1 MTYHQDRKLVALASG
16 KNPGESNSSRISL
29 QEGLILLSDENFI
42 VRPLPTIVF
51 ERGSSHK
58 LSDQIQS
65 LGLTSALIVTDKN
78 LADSGVLDPVLDAL
92 RAANLKVEVF
102 DGVEPNPTDL
112 NVEAGAQ
119 KLRDLGDACVVPIGG
134 GSSMDCGKSIA
145 LLAAN
150 GGTVEEL
157 QTSSPKEAKAPV
169 IAVPTTAGTGS
180 ETNSAC
186 VITNTRLGRKT
197 YVMHPSITP
206 AFAVLDA
213 DLTVGLPTYPTATC
227 GFDVLTHAVEAFV
240 SAGAS
245 AYSDAIAL
253 EAIAKVADNLRDVVK
268 DGSNIEARSQML
280 LGSAMA
286 AIAFNVSGLGSVHG
300 TGHAISA
307 RLNAAHG
314 QTLATMLP
322 HVMDYNMSEREDK
335 YIEVAKL
342 LAPSGPATGTAAI
355 DAVLQ
360 IRSDIGIDR
369 SISDLGGDDNLLEVL
384 VEDAVA
390 DPVNFSN
397 PRPVD
402 ANSIRKLYEA
412 AW

>member
-1 MTYHQDRKLVALASG
+1 M
-16 KNPGESNSSRISL
+16 
-29 QEGLILLSDENFI
+29 LSDENFI

>member
-1 MTYHQDRKLVALASG
+1 M
-16 KNPGESNSSRISL
+16 
-29 QEGLILLSDENFI
+29 LSDENFV

-51 ERGSSHK
+51 NRGASQQ
-58 LSDQIQS
+58 LSNHIQA
-65 LGLTSALIVTDKN
+65 LGKEAALIVTDKN
-78 LADSGVLDPVLDAL
+78 LAESGVLDPVLDAL
-92 RAANLKVEVF
+92 RASNLRVEVF

-119 KLRDLGDACVVPIGG
+119 QLRELGDACVVPIGG
-134 GSSMDCGKSIA
+134 GSSMDCAKSVA

-157 QTSSPKEAKAPV
+157 QAGTPKNAEAPV

-186 VITNTRLGRKT
+186 VITNTKLGRKT

-206 AFAVLDA
+206 AFAVLDP
-213 DLTVGLPTYPTATC
+213 DLTVGLPAYPTATC
-227 GFDVLTHAVEAFV
+227 GYDVLTHAIEAFV
-240 SAGAS
+240 SAGACN
-245 AYSDAIAL
+245 YSDTIAL
-253 EAIAKVADNLRDVVK
+253 EAISKVAGNLRKVVQ
-268 DGSNIEARSQML
+268 DGSDVEARSQML
-280 LGSAMA
+280 LGSAQA
-286 AIAFNVSGLGSVHG
+286 AIAFNVAGLGSVHG

-322 HVMDYNMSEREDK
+322 HVMEYNMPEREEK
-335 YIEVAKL
+335 YIEVARI
-342 LAPSGPATGTAAI
+342 LAPSGPATGAGAI
-355 DAVLQ
+355 DAVVEL
-360 IRSDIGIDR
+360 RSDIGIDR
-369 SISDLGGDDNLLEVL
+369 SISDLGGEDDLLPVL
-384 VEDAVA
+384 VEDATA

-402 ANSIRKLYEA
+402 PGALEAMYRA

>member
-1 MTYHQDRKLVALASG
+1 ML
-16 KNPGESNSSRISL
+16 SN
-29 QEGLILLSDENFI
+29 ENFT
-42 VRPLPTIVF
+42 VPPLPTIVF
-51 ERGSSHK
+51 NRGAAKDLNNHV
-58 LSDQIQS
+58 QA
-65 LGLTSALIVTDKN
+65 LGKSAALIVTDKN
-78 LADSGVLDPVLDAL
+78 LAASGVLDPIVAAL
-92 RAANLKVEVF
+92 RAANLSVEVF

-112 NVEAGAQ
+112 NVEAGAA
-119 KLRDLGDACVVPIGG
+119 KLKELGDAVVMPIGG

-145 LLAAN
+145 LLASN
-150 GGTVEEL
+150 PGKVEEM
-157 QTSSPKEAKAPV
+157 QATVPAPAAAPV

-197 YVMHPSITP
+197 YVLHPSITP
-206 AFAVLDA
+206 AFSVLDPE
-213 DLTVGLPTYPTATC
+213 LTIGLPTYPTATC

-240 SAGAS
+240 SVGAN

-253 EAIAKVADNLRDVVK
+253 EAIRKVADNLRKVVT
-268 DGSNIEARSQML
+268 DGQDLEARSQML

-286 AIAFNVSGLGSVHG
+286 AQAFNVSGLGSAHG

-322 HVMDYNMSEREDK
+322 HVMEYNMAVREEK
-335 YIEVAKL
+335 YAEVARI
-342 LAPSGPATGTAAI
+342 LAPSGPGTGVGAI

-360 IRSDIGIDR
+360 LRNDIDIDR
-369 SISDLGGDDNLLEVL
+369 SITDLGGEGDLLSVLLE
-384 VEDAVA
+384 DAMA
-390 DPVNFSN
+390 DPVNRTN

-402 ANSIRKLYEA
+402 QAGFEAMYSA

>member
-1 MTYHQDRKLVALASG
+1 ML
-16 KNPGESNSSRISL
+16 SN
-29 QEGLILLSDENFI
+29 ENFI
-42 VRPLPTIVF
+42 ARPLPTIAF
-51 ERGSSHK
+51 SRGASQLLNNH
-58 LSDQIQS
+58 IQL
-65 LGLTSALIVTDKN
+65 LGRSAALIVTDKN
-78 LADSGVLDPVLDAL
+78 LAASGVLEPVLDAL
-92 RAANLKVEVF
+92 RAANLRVEVF

-112 NVEAGAQ
+112 NVEAGAE
-119 KLRDLGDACVVPIGG
+119 KLRALGDACVVPIGG

-150 GGTVEEL
+150 GGTVEDL
-157 QTSSPKEAKAPV
+157 QASEPADAQAPI

-180 ETNSAC
+180 ETNNAC

-197 YVMHPSITP
+197 YVIHPSITP
-206 AFAVLDA
+206 AFAVLDP

-240 SAGAS
+240 SIGAN

-253 EAIAKVADNLRDVVK
+253 EAVSKVAENLRRVVA
-268 DGSNIEARSQML
+268 DGNDIEARSQML

-286 AIAFNVSGLGSVHG
+286 AMAFNVSGLGSVHG
-300 TGHAISA
+300 TGHALSA

-314 QTLATMLP
+314 QTLATMMP
-322 HVMDYNMSEREDK
+322 HIMEYNMPQRSEK
-335 YIEVAKL
+335 YAQVARL
-342 LAPSGPATGTAAI
+342 LAPSGPATGAGAI

-360 IRSDIGIDR
+360 LRSDIGIER
-369 SISDLGGDDNLLEVL
+369 SIKALGADDDLLAVL
-384 VEDAVA
+384 IEDAVA
-390 DPVNFSN
+390 DPVNFTN

-402 ANSIRKLYEA
+402 AQALEKLYQA

>member
-1 MTYHQDRKLVALASG
+1 ML
-16 KNPGESNSSRISL
+16 SS
-29 QEGLILLSDENFI
+29 ENFT

-51 ERGSSHK
+51 NRGAAKDLNNH
-58 LSDQIQS
+58 IQA
-65 LGLTSALIVTDKN
+65 LGKSSALIVTDKN
-78 LADSGVLDPVLDAL
+78 LAASGVLDPILEAL
-92 RAANLKVEVF
+92 RAANLSVEVF

-112 NVEAGAQ
+112 NVEAGAE
-119 KLRDLGDACVVPIGG
+119 KLKELGDAVVVPIGG

-145 LLAAN
+145 LLASN
-150 GGTVEEL
+150 PGTVEAMQGSEP
-157 QTSSPKEAKAPV
+157 TPAAAPV

-197 YVMHPSITP
+197 YVVHPSITP
-206 AFAVLDA
+206 AFSVLDP
-213 DLTVGLPTYPTATC
+213 DLTVGLPAYPTATC

-240 SAGAS
+240 SVGAN
-245 AYSDAIAL
+245 AYSDTIAV
-253 EAIAKVADNLRDVVK
+253 EAIRKVAGNIRKVVA
-268 DGSNIEARSQML
+268 DGQDIEARSQML

-286 AIAFNVSGLGSVHG
+286 AQAFNVTGLGSAHG

-322 HVMDYNMSEREDK
+322 HVMEYNMSVREEK
-335 YIEVAKL
+335 YAEVARI
-342 LAPSGPATGTAAI
+342 LAPSGPATGAGAI

-360 IRSDIGIDR
+360 LRSDIGIDR
-369 SISDLGGDDNLLEVL
+369 SITDLGGEGDLLSVLLE
-384 VEDAVA
+384 DAMA
-390 DPVNFSN
+390 DPVNMTN

-402 ANSIRKLYEA
+402 QAGFEAMYSA

>member
-1 MTYHQDRKLVALASG
+1 ML
-16 KNPGESNSSRISL
+16 SN
-29 QEGLILLSDENFI
+29 ENFT

-51 ERGSSHK
+51 SRGAAKDLNNH
-58 LSDQIQS
+58 IQA
-65 LGLTSALIVTDKN
+65 LGKNAALIVTDKN
-78 LADSGVLDPVLDAL
+78 LAASGVLDPILEAL
-92 RAANLKVEVF
+92 RAANLSVEVF

-112 NVEAGAQ
+112 NVEAGAA
-119 KLRDLGDACVVPIGG
+119 KLKELGDAVVVPIGG

-145 LLAAN
+145 LLASN
-150 GGTVEEL
+150 PGTVEEM
-157 QTSSPKEAKAPV
+157 QGSAPTPAAAPV

-197 YVMHPSITP
+197 YVVHPSITP
-206 AFAVLDA
+206 AFSVLDP

-240 SAGAS
+240 SVGAN
-245 AYSDAIAL
+245 AYSDAIAA
-253 EAIAKVADNLRDVVK
+253 EAIGKVAGNLRKVVA
-268 DGSNIEARSQML
+268 DGQDIEARSQML

-286 AIAFNVSGLGSVHG
+286 AQAFNVTGLGSAHG

-322 HVMDYNMSEREDK
+322 HVMEYNMSVREEK
-335 YIEVAKL
+335 YAEVARI
-342 LAPSGPATGTAAI
+342 LAPSGPATGAGAI
-355 DAVLQ
+355 DAVVQL
-360 IRSDIGIDR
+360 RSDIGIDR
-369 SISDLGGDDNLLEVL
+369 SITDLGGEGDLLSVLLE
-384 VEDAVA
+384 DAMA
-390 DPVNFSN
+390 DPVNMTN

-402 ANSIRKLYEA
+402 QAGFETMYNA

>member
-1 MTYHQDRKLVALASG
+1 ML
-16 KNPGESNSSRISL
+16 SN
-29 QEGLILLSDENFI
+29 ENFT

-51 ERGSSHK
+51 NRGAAKDLNNH
-58 LSDQIQS
+58 IQA
-65 LGLTSALIVTDKN
+65 LGKSSALIVTDKN
-78 LADSGVLDPVLDAL
+78 LAASGVLDPILEAL
-92 RAANLKVEVF
+92 RAANLSVEVF

-112 NVEAGAQ
+112 NVEAGAE
-119 KLRDLGDACVVPIGG
+119 KLKELGDAVVVPIGG

-145 LLAAN
+145 LLASN
-150 GGTVEEL
+150 PGTVEEM
-157 QTSSPKEAKAPV
+157 QGAQPTPAAAPV

-197 YVMHPSITP
+197 YVVHPSITP
-206 AFAVLDA
+206 AFSVLDP

-240 SAGAS
+240 SVGAN

-253 EAIAKVADNLRDVVK
+253 EAIRKVAGNLRKVVT
-268 DGSNIEARSQML
+268 DGQDIEARSQML

-286 AIAFNVSGLGSVHG
+286 AQAFNVTGLGSAHG

-322 HVMDYNMSEREDK
+322 HVMEYNMSVREEK
-335 YIEVAKL
+335 YAEVARI
-342 LAPSGPATGTAAI
+342 LAPSGPETGAGAI
-355 DAVLQ
+355 DAVIQL
-360 IRSDIGIDR
+360 RSDIGIDR
-369 SISDLGGDDNLLEVL
+369 SISDLGGSGDLLSVL
-384 VEDAVA
+384 IEDALA
-390 DPVNFSN
+390 DPVNVTN
-397 PRPVD
+397 PRQVD
-402 ANSIRKLYEA
+402 QAGFETMYEA

>member
-1 MTYHQDRKLVALASG
+1 ML
-16 KNPGESNSSRISL
+16 SN
-29 QEGLILLSDENFI
+29 ENFT

-51 ERGSSHK
+51 NRGAAKDLNNH
-58 LSDQIQS
+58 IQA
-65 LGLTSALIVTDKN
+65 LGKNAALIVTDKN
-78 LADSGVLDPVLDAL
+78 LAASGVLDPILEAL
-92 RAANLKVEVF
+92 RAANLSVEVF

-112 NVEAGAQ
+112 NVEAGAE
-119 KLRDLGDACVVPIGG
+119 KLKELGDAVVVPIGG

-145 LLAAN
+145 LLASN
-150 GGTVEEL
+150 PGTVEEM
-157 QTSSPKEAKAPV
+157 QGSVPTPAAAPV

-197 YVMHPSITP
+197 YVVHPSITP
-206 AFAVLDA
+206 AFSVLDP

-240 SAGAS
+240 SVGAN
-245 AYSDAIAL
+245 AYSDAIAV
-253 EAIAKVADNLRDVVK
+253 EAIRKVAGNLKKVVA
-268 DGSNIEARSQML
+268 DGQDIEARSQML

-286 AIAFNVSGLGSVHG
+286 AQAFNVTGLGSAHG

-322 HVMDYNMSEREDK
+322 HVMEYNMSVREEK
-335 YIEVAKL
+335 YAEVARIL
-342 LAPSGPATGTAAI
+342 SPTGPATGAGAI
-355 DAVLQ
+355 DAVVQL
-360 IRSDIGIDR
+360 RSDIGIDR
-369 SISDLGGDDNLLEVL
+369 SITDLGGEGDLLSVLLE
-384 VEDAVA
+384 DAMA
-390 DPVNFSN
+390 DPVNMTN

-402 ANSIRKLYEA
+402 QAGFETMYNA

>member
-1 MTYHQDRKLVALASG
+1 MLSG
-16 KNPGESNSSRISL
+16 
-29 QEGLILLSDENFI
+29 ENFV
-42 VRPLPTIVF
+42 VRPLPTLVF
-51 ERGSSHK
+51 ERGSSQK
-58 LSDQIQS
+58 LADQILS
-65 LGLTSALIVTDKN
+65 LGLKSALVVTDKN
-78 LADSGVLDPVLDAL
+78 LAASGALDPVLAAL
-92 RAANLKVEVF
+92 RASNLNVEVF
-102 DGVEPNPTDL
+102 DGVEPNPTDK
-112 NVEAGAQ
+112 NVEDGTERLKQ
-119 KLRDLGDACVVPIGG
+119 LEGACVVPIGG

-150 GGTVEEL
+150 GGSVESL
-157 QTSSPKEAKAPV
+157 QSSEPKNAEAPV

-206 AFAVLDA
+206 AFAVLDP
-213 DLTVGLPTYPTATC
+213 DLTIGLPTYPTATC
-227 GFDVLTHAVEAFV
+227 GFDVLTHAVEALV
-240 SAGAS
+240 SVRAS

-253 EAIAKVADNLRDVVK
+253 EAIGKVATHLRAVVK
-268 DGSNIEARSQML
+268 DGEDIEARSQML
-280 LGSAMA
+280 LASAMA
-286 AIAFNVSGLGSVHG
+286 AMAFNVAGLGSVHG

-322 HVMDYNMSEREDK
+322 HVMDFNMGQREEK
-335 YIEVAKL
+335 YTEVAKIL
-342 LAPSGPATGTAAI
+342 EPGGQVSGAGAI
-355 DAVLQ
+355 DAVLKL
-360 IRSDIGIDR
+360 REDIGIDR
-369 SISDLGGDDNLLEVL
+369 SITDLGASDETLDLLVA
-384 VEDAVA
+384 DALA

-402 ANSIRKLYEA
+402 EDSVRALYQA

>member
-1 MTYHQDRKLVALASG
+1 M
-16 KNPGESNSSRISL
+16 
-29 QEGLILLSDENFI
+29 LSTENFI
-42 VRPLPTIVF
+42 VPPLPTLVF
-51 ERGSSHK
+51 NRGAAKELNNH
-58 LSDQIQS
+58 IQA
-65 LGLTSALIVTDKN
+65 LGKSAALIVTDKN
-78 LADSGVLDPVLDAL
+78 LAASGVLDPIVEAL
-92 RAANLKVEVF
+92 RAANLSVEVY

-112 NVEAGAQ
+112 NVEAGAE
-119 KLRDLGDACVVPIGG
+119 KLKELGDAVVVPIGG

-145 LLAAN
+145 LLASN
-150 GGTVEEL
+150 PGTVEEM
-157 QTSSPKEAKAPV
+157 QNSVPTPATTPV

-180 ETNSAC
+180 ETNNAC

-197 YVMHPSITP
+197 YVLHPSITP
-206 AFAVLDA
+206 AFSVLDP
-213 DLTVGLPTYPTATC
+213 DLTIGLPTYPTATC

-240 SAGAS
+240 SVRAN

-253 EAIAKVADNLRDVVK
+253 EAIRKVAGNLRKVVT
-268 DGSNIEARSQML
+268 DGQDIEARSQML

-286 AIAFNVSGLGSVHG
+286 AQAFNVAGLGSAHG

-322 HVMDYNMSEREDK
+322 HVMEYNMSVREEK
-335 YIEVAKL
+335 YAEVARI
-342 LAPSGPATGTAAI
+342 LAPSGAATGAGAI

-360 IRSDIGIDR
+360 LRSDIGIDR
-369 SISDLGGDDNLLEVL
+369 SITELGGEGDLPSTLM
-384 VEDAVA
+384 EDAMA
-390 DPVNFSN
+390 DPVNWSN

-402 ANSIRKLYEA
+402 QAGFEAMYSA

>member
-1 MTYHQDRKLVALASG
+1 ML
-16 KNPGESNSSRISL
+16 SN
-29 QEGLILLSDENFI
+29 ENFT

-51 ERGSSHK
+51 NRGAAKDLNNH
-58 LSDQIQS
+58 IQA
-65 LGLTSALIVTDKN
+65 LGKSSALIVTDKN
-78 LADSGVLDPVLDAL
+78 LAASGVLDPILEAL
-92 RAANLKVEVF
+92 RAANLSVEVF

-112 NVEAGAQ
+112 NVEAGAE
-119 KLRDLGDACVVPIGG
+119 KLKELGDAVVVPIGG

-145 LLAAN
+145 LLASN
-150 GGTVEEL
+150 PGTVEAM
-157 QTSSPKEAKAPV
+157 QGSQPTPAAAPV

-206 AFAVLDA
+206 AFSVLDP

-240 SAGAS
+240 SVGAN
-245 AYSDAIAL
+245 AYSDTIAL
-253 EAIAKVADNLRDVVK
+253 EAIRKVAGNIRKVVADGRD
-268 DGSNIEARSQML
+268 IEARSQML

-286 AIAFNVSGLGSVHG
+286 AQAFNVTGLGSAHG

-322 HVMDYNMSEREDK
+322 HVMEYNMSVREEK
-335 YIEVAKL
+335 YAEVARI
-342 LAPSGPATGTAAI
+342 LAPSGPATGAGAI
-355 DAVLQ
+355 DAVLEL
-360 IRSDIGIDR
+360 RSDIGIDR
-369 SISDLGGDDNLLEVL
+369 SITDLGGEGDLLSVLLE
-384 VEDAVA
+384 DAMA
-390 DPVNFSN
+390 DPVNMTN

-402 ANSIRKLYEA
+402 QAGFEAMYNA

>member
-1 MTYHQDRKLVALASG
+1 
-16 KNPGESNSSRISL
+16 
-29 QEGLILLSDENFI
+29 
-42 VRPLPTIVF
+42 
-51 ERGSSHK
+51 
-58 LSDQIQS
+58 
-65 LGLTSALIVTDKN
+65 
-78 LADSGVLDPVLDAL
+78 
-92 RAANLKVEVF
+92 
-102 DGVEPNPTDL
+102 
-112 NVEAGAQ
+112 
-119 KLRDLGDACVVPIGG
+119 
-134 GSSMDCGKSIA
+134 
-145 LLAAN
+145 
-150 GGTVEEL
+150 
-157 QTSSPKEAKAPV
+157 
-169 IAVPTTAGTGS
+169 
-180 ETNSAC
+180 
-186 VITNTRLGRKT
+186 
-197 YVMHPSITP
+197 MHPSITP
-206 AFAVLDA
+206 AFGTDA
-213 DLTVGLPTYPTATC
+213 DLTVGLPTYPTATND
-227 GFDVLTHAVEAFV
+227 FDVLTHAVEAFV

-402 ANSIRKLYEA
+402 ANSIRKLYERLIRIDQVLNLLNVNTA
-412 AW
+412 QSILLPGNKMAQLLG